1 MSIPERVWRIVKGRW
16 VMAGDQLRSLEEKL
30 AEADAYQEL
39 ADALR
44 VRPEPGTVPTTT
56 ARTGSTVLPEPPAPT
71 AAGQHDPLEAAYE
84 LLQVKPG
91 AGLAEVD
98 AAYNERM
105 SELRPELTVPGTP
118 ERTTQD
124 ARRRAVEAA
133 YDKVRDVLN
142 PTETRFERLEI

>member
-16 VMAGDQLRSLEEKL
+16 VMAGDQFRSLEEKL

-39 ADALR
+39 ADALK
-44 VRPEPGTVPTTT
+44 VSRPAPGTVASPTTG
-56 ARTGSTVLPEPPAPT
+56 ATVLPNPPPPT

-84 LLQVKPG
+84 LLQVNPG

-98 AAYNERM
+98 AAYNARM

-118 ERTTQD
+118 ERTTQE

-133 YDKVRDVLN
+133 YEKLRDVLN